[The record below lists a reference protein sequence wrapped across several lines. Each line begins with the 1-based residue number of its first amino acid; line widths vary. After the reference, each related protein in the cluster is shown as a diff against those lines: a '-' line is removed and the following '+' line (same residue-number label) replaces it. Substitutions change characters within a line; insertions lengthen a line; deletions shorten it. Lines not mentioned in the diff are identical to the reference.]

1 MLEDK
6 LITRKIRNG
15 NNQVFE
21 KVFHD
26 HYYSLVKFAN
36 QILADV
42 KASEDVV
49 QATFIYLWE
58 NSKAIELKTSIKS
71 YLYQA
76 VKNGCLNQLRA
87 LKLRDKHELLYLEA
101 VLSVEDDKLLQDLE
115 ILKDIRV
122 ALSKL
127 PPQMY
132 QVFYKKYFQELT
144 IKEIAQELSISP
156 NTVKVQLHKGRHS
169 IREILDVATS
179 FFFLF

>member
-1 MLEDK
+1 MSEDK
-6 LITRKIRNG
+6 LIIKKLRNG
-15 NNQVFE
+15 NNHVYE
-21 KVFHD
+21 NIFHI
-26 HYYSLVKFAN
+26 HYNSLVRFAN
-36 QILADV
+36 KILADD

-49 QATFIYLWE
+49 QSIFIYLWE
-58 NSKAIELKTSIKS
+58 NSNSIELKNSIKS

-76 VKNGCLNQLRA
+76 VKNSCLNQLRA
-87 LKLRDKHELLYLEA
+87 LKIRDKHDLLYLEA
-101 VLSVEDDKLLQDLE
+101 VLSAGNDNLLDDSE

-127 PPQMY
+127 PPRMY
-132 QVFYKKYFQELT
+132 QIFYKKYFQELT
-144 IKEIAQELSISP
+144 VKEIAQELSISP